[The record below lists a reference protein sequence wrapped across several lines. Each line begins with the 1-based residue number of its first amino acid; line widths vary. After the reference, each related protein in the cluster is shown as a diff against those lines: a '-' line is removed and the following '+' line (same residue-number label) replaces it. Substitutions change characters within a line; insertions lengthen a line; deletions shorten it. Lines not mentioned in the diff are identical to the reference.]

1 MKINLSIICIFL
13 FCISCSFYS
22 PSAAWVAEDL
32 RKQGKYQEAIVEYKK
47 HIASKLKQK
56 DSQHSEL
63 NPFFYYLLI
72 GDCHLE
78 LKEFDEAKKSYFTA
92 LENKIEKKL
101 VGAKIRNLAEKL
113 EENGQSENAISL
125 LTENRELDTLLFDI
139 DIDKLHKKILEA
151 EDQKK

>member
-1 MKINLSIICIFL
+1 MKINLAIAGIFL

-47 HIASKLKQK
+47 HISNKLAQK
-56 DSQHSEL
+56 DKQHSEL

-72 GDCHLE
+72 GDCYLE
-78 LKEFDEAKKSYFTA
+78 LKEFDSAKKSYLTA
-92 LENKIEKKL
+92 LEHNIEKKL
-101 VGAKIRNLAEKL
+101 VGAKIRTLADKL
-113 EENGQSENAISL
+113 EENGQTENAINL

-151 EDQKK
+151 EDQKR